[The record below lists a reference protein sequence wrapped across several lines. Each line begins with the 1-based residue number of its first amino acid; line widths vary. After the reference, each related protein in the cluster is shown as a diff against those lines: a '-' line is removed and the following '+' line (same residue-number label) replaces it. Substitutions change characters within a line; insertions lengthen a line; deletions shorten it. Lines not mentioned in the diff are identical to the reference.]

1 MDAIRTY
8 HEWHSYAVVYLSNY
22 YSNANADYVKFKN
35 IDNSGNGYTLLNNY
49 HELYSIYNLLMIQTN
64 QESNARME
72 RSNSPMVFIS
82 HSSKDKAFVEELV
95 ELLESIGFDESNLF
109 CSSVDGYGIGL
120 GEDIFETLKKLFRE
134 HELFVIFVHSP
145 RYYESPVSLN
155 EMGAAWV
162 LKTNFYSFLTQDMQ
176 FERMKGVV
184 NSDKVAIK
192 VSAEDA
198 KARLNELKDK
208 LCAAF
213 NLESISHTKWERKR
227 DRFWRMLII
236 LNNEDITYCRM
247 CRRCRA
253 LSPDAPATIGEKG
266 N

>member
-1 MDAIRTY
+1 
-8 HEWHSYAVVYLSNY
+8 
-22 YSNANADYVKFKN
+22 
-35 IDNSGNGYTLLNNY
+35 
-49 HELYSIYNLLMIQTN
+49 MIQTN
-64 QESNARME
+64 KESNARME

-95 ELLESIGFDESNLF
+95 ELLESIGFDEGNLF
-109 CSSVDGYGIGL
+109 CSSVDGYGIEL

-176 FERMKGVV
+176 FDRMKGVV

-192 VSAEDA
+192 VDAEDA

-208 LCAAF
+208 LCTAF
-213 NLESISHTKWERKR
+213 DLESISHTKWERKR
-227 DRFWRMLII
+227 DRFLENV
-236 LNNEDITYCRM
+236 NNI
-247 CRRCRA
+247 
-253 LSPDAPATIGEKG
+253 K
-266 N
+266 

>member
-1 MDAIRTY
+1 
-8 HEWHSYAVVYLSNY
+8 
-22 YSNANADYVKFKN
+22 
-35 IDNSGNGYTLLNNY
+35 
-49 HELYSIYNLLMIQTN
+49 MIQTN
-64 QESNARME
+64 KESNARMK

-95 ELLESIGFDESNLF
+95 ELLESIGFDDSNLF

-192 VSAEDA
+192 VDAEDA

-227 DRFWRMLII
+227 DRFLEKV
-236 LNNEDITYCRM
+236 NNIE
-247 CRRCRA
+247 
-253 LSPDAPATIGEKG
+253 
-266 N
+266 